1 MPTGHDFLSP
11 RDFGRA
17 IGVSES
23 TVKRWV
29 DSGELRVMRTPG
41 RHRRIVLSDAVRFVR
56 DHQCRIQDPG
66 LLGMDQTPLPPR
78 PGDDLATQIHDALV
92 SGDEVRLRQRV
103 LGAYLSG
110 MSVHALGDGPVRIA
124 FARIGELWKHD
135 DDGIAIEHQAV
146 QAMMRLMGM
155 LRRLVEGRWLTAHG
169 VVGLYP
175 ANSVNDDDIEVYAD
189 ESRTEV
195 LMTWRG
201 LRMQT
206 ARPVVDGVKRPNR
219 CLADFVAP
227 RGSGV
232 ADHIGLFA
240 VTTAGISFSLRGSM
254 FLQRTPPACPAP
266 RRGGDG
272 HPRGGVAAAH
282 PDAEGG
288 REWRAF
294 GEGGDE
300 DRGQRLRAHRRRRA
314 VLHPA
319 GEGLRPDERPPHR
332 EGDRGRRRHRRHDRH
347 LRRDHLPHEPQP
359 AGARG

>member
-155 LRRLVEGRWLTAHG
+155 LRRLVPTAAGTALTAVG
-169 VVGLYP
+169 GAPSGDPYQLPSQFAELTLIEAGWRAISLGPDTPSGAFRAAMARYRPRVVWLSISTIREP
-175 ANSVNDDDIEVYAD
+175 ERTRD
-189 ESRTEV
+189 EIQHIAQIAERTGAR
-195 LMTWRG
+195 LLIG
-201 LRMQT
+201 GRMSEQLVPES
-206 ARPVVDGVKRPNR
+206 APCDRAESLCELA
-219 CLADFVAP
+219 CLAQSVALH
-227 RGSGV
+227 S
-232 ADHIGLFA
+232 
-240 VTTAGISFSLRGSM
+240 
-254 FLQRTPPACPAP
+254 PAP
-266 RRGGDG
+266 
-272 HPRGGVAAAH
+272 A
-282 PDAEGG
+282 
-288 REWRAF
+288 
-294 GEGGDE
+294 
-300 DRGQRLRAHRRRRA
+300 
-314 VLHPA
+314 
-319 GEGLRPDERPPHR
+319 
-332 EGDRGRRRHRRHDRH
+332 
-347 LRRDHLPHEPQP
+347 
-359 AGARG
+359 